1 MKTQVKFEKTGIEG
15 AWLVHSTQLSDNRG
29 AFREWFRYQ
38 NNLEITGS
46 SFNVMQSNFSISNKG
61 VIRGIH
67 YSLNPIGQWKW
78 VTCLAGSI
86 FDVVV
91 DIRPKSPTF
100 GKVECLELS
109 PENGTGVLIQ
119 ANLGHAFQA
128 KTDNSIVVYNITSE
142 YNPEFEHEINP
153 LDLELKIQW
162 PMKKMILSRKDESA
176 PSLNELKNSNL
187 LPRDF
192 F

>member
-1 MKTQVKFEKTGIEG
+1 MKFEKTGIEG
-15 AWLVHSTQLSDNRG
+15 AWLVKSTQLIDNRG
-29 AFREWFRYQ
+29 AFREWFRFQ
-38 NNLEITGS
+38 DNLEITGS
-46 SFNVMQSNFSISNKG
+46 RFDVMQSNFSISNKG

-67 YSLNPIGQWKW
+67 YSLNPFGQWKW

-100 GKVECLELS
+100 GKVETLELS
-109 PENGTGVLIQ
+109 PENGIGVLIQ

-128 KTDNSIVVYNITSE
+128 KSDNSIVVYNITSE
-142 YNPEFEHEINP
+142 YNPEFEHGINP
-153 LDLELKIQW
+153 LDLDLKIRW
-162 PMKKMILSRKDESA
+162 PIKNVTLSSKDESA
-176 PSLNELKNSNL
+176 PTLNELKNSDL